1 MRKEI
6 TVAAEVRTS
15 RGKNEARRTRRAGQ
29 IPAVIYGAFQEPVS
43 VAVNPRDISKII
55 HSNTGYNTIFNL
67 VIPGGETTP
76 VMLVD
81 QQVDPV
87 KGTLLHADFKRIDL
101 TKRLRVSVPVHTT
114 GEAEGVKVQGG
125 LLEVITRAIEIECL
139 PDEIP
144 EGFTVDVTELM
155 IGQAKRASDVAL
167 SGSMKLVSSPET
179 VIAHSVALRAE
190 EVVEPTAAEAAAAVT
205 PKPAQP
211 RPSPKSSRR
220 ARRKRKRPP
229 RKRKRARRSSV
240 PCSWWPVWGIRAK
253 STRSRRITWGSSP
266 WTGWPS
272 GTASASTGRIPRR
285 SPAWARST
293 GNR

>member
-1 MRKEI
+1 MRRDI

-29 IPAVIYGAFQEPVS
+29 IPAVIYGSFQKPVS
-43 VAVNPRDISKII
+43 VAVNPRDISKIV

-67 VIPGGETTP
+67 VILDGESTP

-81 QQVDPV
+81 RQVDPV

-101 TKRLRVSVPVHTT
+101 TKRLRVSIPVHTT
-114 GEAEGVKVQGG
+114 GEAAGVKVQGG

-167 SGSMKLVSSPET
+167 SGSMKLVSAPET
-179 VIAHSVALRAE
+179 VIAHSVAMRAE
-190 EVVEPTAAEAAAAVT
+190 EVVEPTAAEAAAAAVT
-205 PKPAQP
+205 PEAGATPAEPEVIKKGKKEEEAPAEEKGKKPAEE
-211 RPSPKSSRR
+211 KG
-220 ARRKRKRPP
+220 KK
-229 RKRKRARRSSV
+229 K
-240 PCSWWPVWGIRAK
+240 
-253 STRSRRITWGSSP
+253 
-266 WTGWPS
+266 
-272 GTASASTGRIPRR
+272 
-285 SPAWARST
+285 
-293 GNR
+293 